1 MNSQPISSDII
12 KFSGICN
19 IGLGTAM
26 VCPPIQNLL
35 GVEIPLVW
43 SILIGGLLFYTAATL
58 IIGGGDL
65 RRYGSIIAHESML
78 RFFAAILLCS
88 AAIFSDEFG
97 ALIFLTGVGD
107 AVWGIIYL
115 AIVPNATNRTIGELL
130 KGQTGPDVK
139 NTPSVFQGQS

>member
-1 MNSQPISSDII
+1 MTSQPISSGII
-12 KFSGICN
+12 KFSGYCN

-26 VCPPIQNLL
+26 VCPPIQALL

-58 IIGGGDL
+58 IIGSADL
-65 RRYGSIIAHESML
+65 RRYGSIIAHEAML
-78 RFFAAILLCS
+78 RFFAAILLMS

-107 AVWGIIYL
+107 AAWGVIYL

-130 KGQTGPDVK
+130 KGKAGPDAQ
-139 NTPSVFQGQS
+139 NAAGAFQGQS